1 MEEYEYEDD
10 WVEEED
16 DDEEEGGWGLS
27 AEEIEK
33 RVLKVNEAQDK
44 RNAEIYRR
52 EEDEEEHLEE
62 PEEEP
67 SEELEDEQEDEENK
81 PKSRRGKRSKR
92 QGLKLLLIREY
103 IYNEASKEHPKNA
116 THIRKF
122 LRENYDIEAT
132 GRTIRTDIKRLRKD
146 VGVPILY
153 NPHKNGYYIA
163 ERQFSI
169 AELRLLVDC
178 IYNADFIS
186 RSDAD
191 FLTAKILELA
201 SRPDREALAD
211 KQEEDRKSQ
220 TDNSVLKNVEIIST
234 AIERGRKIKFVP
246 LQYVA
251 SRTIH
256 TEQYNFTHTVSPKKL
271 TWKLGRCMLEAT
283 LHNSHGANINLNYDV
298 ALMSDIKILSVPSVF
313 SQPDRTEMPTMEEA
327 LDLTYGKKRA
337 ITIRFNRE
345 VLDEVVRELGEEAIL
360 IPVDDNHFEVTIK
373 ERVSKFFVNRE
384 FLCWVASFGCAAKI
398 LAPQDV
404 VDYYLDWSK
413 HENEHIQALYEHD
426 MENHRDIQNIF
437 TAKLAQADDERFIR
451 YVYDI

>member
-1 MEEYEYEDD
+1 MEEYEYEDAWD
-10 WVEEED
+10 EEED
-16 DDEEEGGWGLS
+16 EDEEEGGWGLS
-27 AEEIEK
+27 AEEIER

-52 EEDEEEHLEE
+52 EEDEEEQLEE

-132 GRTIRTDIKRLRKD
+132 PKTIHTDIKRLRKD
-146 VGVPILY
+146 VGVPILF
-153 NPHKNGYYIA
+153 NRRKNGYYI
-163 ERQFSI
+163 EQRQFSI

-211 KQEEDRKSQ
+211 KQEKDRKSQ

-234 AIERGRKIKFVP
+234 AIERGRKINFVP

-298 ALMSDIKILSVPSVF
+298 ALMSDIKILSVPSAF

-345 VLDEVVRELGEEAIL
+345 VLDEVVRELGEDAML
-360 IPVDDNHFEVTIK
+360 IPVDDSHFKVTIK
-373 ERVSKFFVNRE
+373 ERISKFYTNRD
-384 FLCWVASFGCAAKI
+384 FLSWISSFGCAAKI

-404 VDYYLDWSK
+404 VDYYVNWCKKES
-413 HENEHIQALYEHD
+413 EHIQDLYEQNK
-426 MENHRDIQNIF
+426 ENQSDILDIF
-437 TAKLAQADDERFIR
+437 VSKLAQADDERFIR
-451 YVYDI
+451 LVFDI

>member
-211 KQEEDRKSQ
+211 KQEEDKKSQ
-220 TDNSVLKNVEIIST
+220 TDISVLKNVEIISK
-234 AIERGRKIKFVP
+234 AIERGRKINFVP

-251 SRTIH
+251 QRNTH
-256 TEQYNFTHTVSPKKL
+256 TVKYNFTHRQPQKAN
-271 TWKLGRCMLEAT
+271 MEAR
-283 LHNSHGANINLNYDV
+283 
-298 ALMSDIKILSVPSVF
+298 P
-313 SQPDRTEMPTMEEA
+313 
-327 LDLTYGKKRA
+327 
-337 ITIRFNRE
+337 
-345 VLDEVVRELGEEAIL
+345 
-360 IPVDDNHFEVTIK
+360 
-373 ERVSKFFVNRE
+373 
-384 FLCWVASFGCAAKI
+384 
-398 LAPQDV
+398 
-404 VDYYLDWSK
+404 
-413 HENEHIQALYEHD
+413 LY
-426 MENHRDIQNIF
+426 
-437 TAKLAQADDERFIR
+437 A
-451 YVYDI
+451 

>member
-10 WVEEED
+10 WDEEEEE
-16 DDEEEGGWGLS
+16 DEEEGWGLS
-27 AEEIEK
+27 KEEIEK
-33 RVLKVNEAQDK
+33 RLQQVNEEQDK
-44 RNAEIYRR
+44 RNEEKRR
-52 EEDEEEHLEE
+52 MEESEEQPPEEPEAQAGEE
-62 PEEEP
+62 PEEE
-67 SEELEDEQEDEENK
+67 ETDGENK

-116 THIRKF
+116 THIIKF

-132 GRTIRTDIKRLRKD
+132 PRTIRTDIKRLRTD
-146 VGVPILY
+146 VGVPILF
-153 NPHKNGYYIA
+153 NPHRNGYYI
-163 ERQFSI
+163 EQRQFSI

-201 SRPDREALAD
+201 SKPDREALAD

-234 AIERGRKIKFVP
+234 AIERGRKINFVP

-298 ALMSDIKILSVPSVF
+298 ALMSDIKILSVPSMF

-404 VDYYLDWSK
+404 VDYYLDWCK

-426 MENHRDIQNIF
+426 TENHRDIQNIF

>member
-10 WVEEED
+10 WDEEEEED
-16 DDEEEGGWGLS
+16 EEEGWGLS

-33 RVLKVNEAQDK
+33 RLQQVNEAQDR
-44 RNAEIYRR
+44 RN
-52 EEDEEEHLEE
+52 EEKHCKEEVEQEQQEE
-62 PEEEP
+62 PEEEAA
-67 SEELEDEQEDEENK
+67 DEEDK
-81 PKSRRGKRSKR
+81 PKSRRGRRSKR

-132 GRTIRTDIKRLRKD
+132 NRTIHTDIKRLRKD
-146 VGVPILY
+146 VGVPILF

-211 KQEEDRKSQ
+211 KQDEDKNSQ
-220 TDNSVLKNVEIIST
+220 TDNSVLKNIEILT
-234 AIERGRKIKFVP
+234 MAIERGRKINFVP
-246 LQYVA
+246 MQYVA
-251 SRTIH
+251 QRTTH
-256 TEQYNFTHTVSPKKL
+256 TARYNFTYTVSPNKL
-271 TWKLGRCMLEAT
+271 TWKQGRCMLEGT
-283 LHNSHGANINLNYDV
+283 LHNSHGVNINLNYDV
-298 ALMSDIKILSVPSVF
+298 AFMSDIKILSVPSMY
-313 SQPDRTEMPTMEEA
+313 SKPDRTEMPTMEET

-345 VLDEVVRELGEEAIL
+345 VIDEVVRELGEDAVL
-360 IPVDDNHFEVTIK
+360 IPVDDQHFTATVK
-373 ERVSKFFVNRE
+373 ERISKIFVNRE
-384 FLCWVASFGCAAKI
+384 FLSWVSSFGCAAKI

-404 VDYYLDWSK
+404 VDYYLDWCK
-413 HENEHIQALYEHD
+413 RENEHIQALYKNDTED
-426 MENHRDIQNIF
+426 GRDIHNIF
-437 TAKLAQADDERFIR
+437 ASKLARADDERFIR
-451 YVYDI
+451 YVFDIY